1 MKISRSWLQ
10 DYVDLAGLSGEA
22 IAQAIT
28 FLGFEVE
35 GVVVTGAPALS
46 NVVVGEV
53 LTRDQHPNA
62 DRLSICTVAVGEA
75 QGGTKRIVCGAQNYR
90 VGDRVPVALIGAVL
104 PGDFTIKASQMRGE
118 ASQGMMC
125 SGKEL
130 GIGDDHAGLLILTER
145 P

>member
-90 VGDRVPVALIGAVL
+90 VGGPRAGRAHRRGVAGRLHDQGIVDSLRGL
-104 PGDFTIKASQMRGE
+104 PGYDVFG
-118 ASQGMMC
+118 QGTR
-125 SGKEL
+125 
-130 GIGDDHAGLLILTER
+130 HR
-145 P
+145 